1 MLPWLF
7 VPLTPWFS
15 GFNLF
20 HYATFRAAFAA
31 ILAFLIVLTL
41 GPGVVEWLRR
51 KKLHGCAA
59 HDSATLD
66 RLREG
71 KQAIPTMGGLLILLA
86 VVVSTFLFARLD
98 NVYIVVC
105 LLAFVGFGA
114 LGAVDDW
121 AKLTKAGRR
130 GLSERRK
137 LLAQVG
143 IAAAALFVLYAHSN
157 GWSLEGAIRPPA
169 LQPSPWE
176 PTATVAQG
184 PLAAVPGGRI
194 GATEVTAPSADH
206 RSDLQIPFFK
216 HFCLDL
222 GLLFLLFGLL
232 VVVGATN
239 AVNLTDGMDGLATGC
254 TAIAALTFAVVTYL
268 VGRADASDHLYV
280 FHIPGACELT
290 VFCAAL
296 AGASLGFLWFNG
308 FPATVFMGDTGSLA
322 LGGALGLV
330 AVAARQEMTLLVAGG
345 IFVAEAVSVILQR
358 RYFRWTGGRRL
369 FRCAPLHHH
378 FQFAQMHEAKVTVRF
393 WIVAVILALFALSLF
408 KLR

>member
-1 MLPWLF
+1 MLHWLF
-7 VPLTPWFS
+7 SPLVSWFS

-20 HYATFRAAFAA
+20 HYATFRSAFAA
-31 ILAFLIVLTL
+31 ILSFLVVVTL
-41 GPGVVEWLRR
+41 GPGIVAWLRE

-66 RLREG
+66 KLREG
-71 KQAIPTMGGLLILLA
+71 KQGIPTMGGLLILLA
-86 VVVSTFLFARLD
+86 VLVSTLLFARLD
-98 NVYIVVC
+98 NLYVVVS
-105 LLAFVGFGA
+105 LLAFLAFGA
-114 LGAVDDW
+114 LGAIDDW
-121 AKLTKAGRR
+121 VKLTRPGRR

-137 LLAQVG
+137 LVG
-143 IAAAALFVLYAHSN
+143 QLGIGTAALFVLYLHATAHAP
-157 GWSLEGAIRPPA
+157 EGAIRGPV
-169 LQPSPWE
+169 LEPSPYIPRAE
-176 PTATVAQG
+176 VAQA
-184 PLAAVPGGRI
+184 PIASVPGGRV
-194 GATEVTAPSADH
+194 GATEITAPSSDH
-206 RSDLQIPFFK
+206 RTDLQLPFFK

-222 GLLFLLFGLL
+222 GILYLVLGLL
-232 VVVGATN
+232 VVVGASN

-254 TAIAALTFAVVTYL
+254 TAIAALTFAVVTYV
-268 VGRADASDHLYV
+268 VGRADMSDHLYV

-290 VFCAAL
+290 VFCAAI

-330 AVAARQEMTLLVAGG
+330 AVAARQELTLLLAGG
-345 IFVAEAVSVILQR
+345 IFVAEAASVILQR
-358 RYFRWTGGRRL
+358 RYFRWTGGKRL

-378 FQFAQMHEAKVTVRF
+378 FQFQQMHEAKVTVRF